1 MDSSWAQR
9 EAEARKPV
17 ALGVWQNHKLFLQ
30 YADLAETQSSGAS
43 ASGDYNFFLTHVYLG
58 ENLISLPLTHLHLT
72 HQKVVLLCAIESN
85 LEIACGPGKG
95 PKPRHETRTDPASA
109 LITNG
114 RRLFLW
120 VLLQGNGSLHFTSQ
134 IPCSYHPM
142 LTHSHSHT
150 LSHTHTGT

>member
-120 VLLQGNGSLHFTSQ
+120 VLLQGNGSLHFTLQ